1 MASYLMPFSA
11 AFSSPLRHFTQ
22 NKTCPAAWASSMAA
36 SWTPTNSIKSSIGSA
51 KPGFLQHGL
60 FSQSSNLPG
69 FFVKRRSFGVHATA
83 ATEKSLYDFT
93 VKVIYFA
100 PCGLKNFNPLIAIIC
115 FFA

>member
-1 MASYLMPFSA
+1 MASYSMPFSA

-36 SWTPTNSIKSSIGSA
+36 SWTPSNSIKSSIGSA
-51 KPGFLQHGL
+51 KSGFLQHGL

-69 FFVKRRSFGVHATA
+69 FFVKPRSFGVHATA